1 MRKCLLVQPINN
13 IGIDEITGGSNSE
26 GPGTRQCG
34 CVGGWCERE
43 DTRIV

>member
-34 CVGGWCERE
+34 CGVGG
-43 DTRIV
+43 VV